1 MKQISALTTFV
12 IAPVSMLTGGCAQLA
27 DGQAMAASNDV
38 ALDNGQ
44 FEGNL
49 CDNYEDLN
57 ASLKAEIAN
66 ATNAS
71 GKTC

>member
-12 IAPVSMLTGGCAQLA
+12 VAPVSMLTAGCAQPTE
-27 DGQAMAASNDV
+27 GQAMAASNDV
-38 ALDNGQ
+38 ASDNGQ
-44 FEGNL
+44 VEGNL

-57 ASLKAEIAN
+57 AVMRAEIAN
-66 ATNAS
+66 ATS